1 MHARFLMATLRI
13 PVRVG
18 VDGDLILLNEY
29 SKIEIGEM
37 DRPMTTKTNETI
49 YSKVID
55 YLSREDEDL
64 KEEQEEPIQKEE
76 EQKEP
81 IQTEEDQK
89 DPLQEEEEEKEPI
102 QKEEEQKDNEKEEEE
117 REPPKYK
124 FPYMK
129 KSKKPINITFR
140 AKNKSQ
146 NFTKKMY
153 GL

>member
-37 DRPMTTKTNETI
+37 DGPITTKTNETI

-55 YLSREDEDL
+55 YLARPREDEESI
-64 KEEQEEPIQKEE
+64 KE
-76 EQKEP
+76 
-81 IQTEEDQK
+81 D
-89 DPLQEEEEEKEPI
+89 EEEEESREEEPREEEEAEPREEEEEPI
-102 QKEEEQKDNEKEEEE
+102 KEEEE

-129 KSKKPINITFR
+129 KSKKPMNITFR
-140 AKNKSQ
+140 ARNKSQ
-146 NFTKKMY
+146 NFTKRVY
-153 GL
+153 CQ

>member
-1 MHARFLMATLRI
+1 MYARFLMATLRI

-37 DRPMTTKTNETI
+37 DGPMTTKTNETI

-55 YLSREDEDL
+55 YLAREEV
-64 KEEQEEPIQKEE
+64 QEPVKEE
-76 EQKEP
+76 EQEP
-81 IQTEEDQK
+81 M
-89 DPLQEEEEEKEPI
+89 QEEEQEPVQEEEQESMQEEEQEPM
-102 QKEEEQKDNEKEEEE
+102 QEEEQEPVREEEQKYDE

-129 KSKKPINITFR
+129 KSKKPINTTFR

-153 GL
+153 GM